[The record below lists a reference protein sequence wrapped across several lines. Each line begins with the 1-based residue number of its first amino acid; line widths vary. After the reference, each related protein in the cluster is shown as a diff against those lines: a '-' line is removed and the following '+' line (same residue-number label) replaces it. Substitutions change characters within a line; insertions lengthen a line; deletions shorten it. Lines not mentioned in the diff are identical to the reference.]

1 MEYTAAVITVS
12 DKGARGERIDTSGPA
27 LAALL
32 QKDGF
37 RIIYTAVTADEQN
50 GIVRELLHA
59 ADVLHA
65 ALILTTGGTGFSPR
79 DITPEATLSVLERET
94 RGIPELMR
102 AESMKLTPRAC
113 LSRAVAGIRGRS
125 LIVNLPGSEKAARE
139 NLLAVLPSLRH
150 GVEMLLSA
158 GSADCA
164 AQEAI
169 IRAVCISER
178 KGMVKK
184 PVEEIQLVP
193 ELGIPGDAHAGS
205 WHRQVSILNA
215 ESVAAMQ
222 ERVKLRLTPGIFAE
236 NILAEGLRFN
246 QLPVGSR
253 LMIGTALC
261 ELTQIGK
268 ECHSDCAIRAQTG
281 DCVMP
286 REGVFV
292 KVLRYGKARAG
303 DKIRL
308 V

>member
-1 MEYTAAVITVS
+1 M
-12 DKGARGERIDTSGPA
+12 
-27 LAALL
+27 
-32 QKDGF
+32 
-37 RIIYTAVTADEQN
+37 
-50 GIVRELLHA
+50 
-59 ADVLHA
+59 
-65 ALILTTGGTGFSPR
+65 
-79 DITPEATLSVLERET
+79 
-94 RGIPELMR
+94 
-102 AESMKLTPRAC
+102 
-113 LSRAVAGIRGRS
+113 
-125 LIVNLPGSEKAARE
+125 
-139 NLLAVLPSLRH
+139 
-150 GVEMLLSA
+150 
-158 GSADCA
+158 
-164 AQEAI
+164 
-169 IRAVCISER
+169 CISER
-178 KGMVKK
+178 KGTVKK

-193 ELGIPGDAHAGS
+193 ELGIPGDAHAGN

-222 ERVKLRLTPGIFAE
+222 ERVKIQLTPGIFAE

-286 REGVFV
+286 QEGVFV
-292 KVLRYGKARAG
+292 KVLRYGKVRAG